1 VNPRLREIALKR
13 ADLASRSAYE
23 RQAFAGNKLWVS
35 VPFLV
40 AGPVLSVVRII
51 GSATFMR
58 FAGILL
64 FKFWPLATLRGAGRG
79 LRLWMAADRI
89 RKELLR

>member
-1 VNPRLREIALKR
+1 MNRQLRDIAIRR
-13 ADLASRSAYE
+13 AQLAARGTYD
-23 RQAFAGNKLWVS
+23 RQALATNKLWAS

-40 AGPVLSVVRII
+40 AGPALNVVRIL
-51 GSATFMR
+51 GSAAFMR
-58 FAGILL
+58 FAGVLL

-79 LRLWMAADRI
+79 LRFWMAADRI